1 MIERIAD
8 PSAAAERETPT
19 TGAGTRRAFIERLA
33 TTSALPVILPIL
45 LSPPFPAR
53 ADY

>member
-1 MIERIAD
+1 MNEHRAHPSTAAD
-8 PSAAAERETPT
+8 REPL
-19 TGAGTRRAFIERLA
+19 GAGTRRAFIERLA

-45 LSPPFPAR
+45 LSQPFPAR